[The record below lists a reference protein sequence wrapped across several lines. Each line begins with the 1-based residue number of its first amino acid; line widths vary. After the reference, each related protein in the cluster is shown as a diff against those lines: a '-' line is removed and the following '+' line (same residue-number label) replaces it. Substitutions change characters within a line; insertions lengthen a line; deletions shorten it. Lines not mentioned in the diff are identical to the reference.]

1 MKRRITKNMLIL
13 HRKCS
18 RLSYLG
24 QKIEEERS
32 FFGEQGIE
40 VNDKAIKF
48 FGAHEEVYF
57 EAGATYEE
65 SIAKATS
72 ATQNHLAQGKLIAE
86 ATFANPDVIVRCDI
100 AKMEKGK
107 LNFIEVKSS
116 KTDANKKL
124 YKYKEYLL
132 DIAAQ
137 HVLLEHAGV
146 KIGRASL
153 ALLNHEAIGPDAKDL
168 FTVFD
173 VTEEIKPYIKE
184 LDLAT
189 VIKERQGEVPEQN
202 FCGSCKGCEH
212 FSMCWPLYPD
222 KHATV
227 NIPRI
232 KFEKLKNYHEAGI
245 FRGVEIDPKDLTA
258 QQQLARESWTEGKP
272 VLHTELFRDY
282 HRRMFARNKN
292 IFLLDFEV
300 ARPALPLFDY
310 QKPYTQ
316 LPFQYSLHTAVRLK
330 NKKLKLTGHKEF
342 LHTGADEPTKH
353 FIESLIRDLNKA
365 DYPIIV
371 YSPYEQSVLRDVC
384 RQYPEYTPAVEKIV
398 ERFVDI
404 HKAISIS
411 FSHPD
416 MNGRTTIKL
425 VLPALS
431 PEFSYDDL
439 EINNGVKAFESWLK
453 IRTNP
458 DPKLEAAMLAYCKRD
473 TEAMFHVLNGI
484 YDVYNEKTR
493 GQKTSANEL

>member
-1 MKRRITKNMLIL
+1 MKRRISKNRLIL
-13 HRKCS
+13 HRNCS

-32 FFGEQGIE
+32 FFVEQGID
-40 VNDKAIKF
+40 VNNQAIKF
-48 FGAHEEVYF
+48 FGAAEEVTFDRTAPYDV
-57 EAGATYEE
+57 AIDKAVEE
-65 SIAKATS
+65 S
-72 ATQNHLAQGKLIAE
+72 QGLLGQGKLIAE
-86 ATFANPDVIVRCDI
+86 ATFADKDVIVRCDL

-107 LNFIEVKSS
+107 LNYIEVKSS
-116 KTDANKKL
+116 KTDAAKKIH
-124 YKYKEYLL
+124 KYKEYLL

-137 HVLLEHAGV
+137 YVLLQHAGV
-146 KIGRASL
+146 PVGRASL
-153 ALLNHEAIGPDAKDL
+153 ALLNHEAIGPNAKDL

-173 VTEEIKPYIKE
+173 VTEEIKPYMLE
-184 LDLAT
+184 LDLPA
-189 VIKERQGEVPEQN
+189 VIKEREGEVPEQN
-202 FCGSCKGCEH
+202 FCASCKGCDH
-212 FSMCWPLYPD
+212 FASCWPLYPE

-232 KFEKLKNYHEAGI
+232 KYEKLKKYHEAGVYH
-245 FRGVEIDPKDLTA
+245 GVEIDPKDLTA
-258 QQQLARESWTEGKP
+258 QQQLARESWTENQP

-300 ARPALPLFDY
+300 ARPAIPLYEY

-330 NKKLKLTGHKEF
+330 NKKLKLTSHKEF
-342 LHTGADEPTKH
+342 LHITPDEPTKP
-353 FIESLIRDLNKA
+353 FVENLIKDLNKA
-365 DYPIIV
+365 DYPIVV

-384 RQYPEYTPAVEKIV
+384 RQYPEYTPAVEKII

-411 FSHPD
+411 FSHPE
-416 MNGRTTIKL
+416 MNGRTSIKV

-431 PEFSYDDL
+431 PEFSYADL
-439 EINNGVKAFESWLK
+439 AIQGGVKAFESWLK
-453 IRTNP
+453 IRQKP
-458 DPKLEAAMLAYCKRD
+458 DEQLKKDMLAYCERD

-493 GQKTSANEL
+493 GQKAPANEL